1 MIELYPVLFCASA
14 VFLVLWQYFSD
25 KPIGKIFAPLFYI
38 SILGFALSFLW
49 QPSAMASGGPKLI
62 LQLLFIGVTSLIT
75 KQLKDKPLALLI
87 TLSIIVIATILFV
100 KWDSNRDEPLIPLAE
115 HAELIV
121 ELKEGIAV
129 KNILAKLNVPASRAF
144 YPTDADATTL
154 DNYLTIDAP
163 DTPGEL
169 AELVK
174 RLQDMDEV
182 NYIEYNELV
191 KLPEES
197 GTLPPT
203 SNKNLGVNDPGIKEQ
218 WGLATL
224 NLEAL
229 HASLKN
235 VKPKKKALIAI
246 LDTGVDA
253 KHEDI
258 KANYKSIKSKHDKD
272 THRHGTHCAGIAAAV
287 TNNKKGIASLSPN
300 GKFVEVTSVKVLSGF
315 GGGTQSG
322 IIAGMIEA
330 ADAGADVISMSL
342 GGRTNDKAMKAYTDA
357 VKYCNKKGAIVI
369 VAAGNNNINANLFAP
384 ANTPGVITVSAV
396 DQSLNKAKF
405 SNTTEDIE
413 MAVSAP
419 GVDIYSTLPNNKY
432 GALSGTSMSTPYVA
446 GLVGIMKSI
455 NPALTTQEVYAILND
470 NGHATQDV
478 NKIGRLI
485 QPKKAI
491 DSIDK

>member
-1 MIELYPVLFCASA
+1 MVELYPILFCASA
-14 VFLVLWQYFSD
+14 VFLVLWQYFSE

-38 SILGFALSFLW
+38 SILGFAVSFLW
-49 QPSAMASGGPKLI
+49 QPSAMVNNGPKLI
-62 LQLLFIGVTSLIT
+62 LQLLFIGVTSLLT
-75 KQLKDKPLALLI
+75 KQLKSNPLALLI
-87 TLSIIVIATILFV
+87 TLSLIVIFTILFV
-100 KWDSNRDEPLIPLAE
+100 KWDSNREEPLIPLSE
-115 HAELIV
+115 NGELIIELREGVPMETVLAEL
-121 ELKEGIAV
+121 EA
-129 KNILAKLNVPASRAF
+129 PASRAF
-144 YPTDADATTL
+144 FPADAAATTL
-154 DNYLTIDAP
+154 DNYLILDAP
-163 DTPGEL
+163 NTQDGLEKL
-169 AELVK
+169 ID
-174 RLQDMDEV
+174 RLESMDEV
-182 NYIEYNELV
+182 NYIEYNEV
-191 KLPEES
+191 VNLPEE
-197 GTLPPT
+197 TAVLPQK
-203 SNKNLGVNDPGIKEQ
+203 SNKKLGVNDPGIIEQ
-218 WGLATL
+218 WGLEKL
-224 NLEAL
+224 NLEEF
-229 HASLKN
+229 HASLKDI
-235 VKPKKKALIAI
+235 KPKKKALIAI

-258 KANYKSIKSKHDKD
+258 KGNYKSIKSKHDKD

-322 IIAGMIEA
+322 IISGMIEA

-342 GGRTNDKAMKAYTDA
+342 GGRTNDKAKKAYTDA
-357 VKYCNKKGAIVI
+357 VDYCTKKGAIVI

-396 DQSLNKAKF
+396 DQFLNKAKF

-455 NPALTTQEVYAILND
+455 NPKLTTKEVYAILNE
-470 NGHATQDV
+470 NSQATQDA

-491 DSIDK
+491 ESIGK